1 MNSVIALLLGLVA
14 AAPLGAAGRHGR
26 IALCPVEPFQA
37 EDQPRTV
44 VVGDRA
50 WYTPWGYDKTA
61 NAQRLYPLVVF
72 GPHNKASEFFTTD
85 IRKRYPAFYVSYI
98 EWSEAAGAALADLID
113 LGMKDHHFRI
123 DTRRIYLTGWSAG
136 GSGSFKLVRGFLRK
150 GKFFAA
156 INRVAGQSESILAE
170 EAVTKT
176 AIWLHIGLHDTPL
189 RVQVSR
195 DLYDH
200 LKNHPSNASAVET
213 IVDDTIKHGD
223 TDVARHTKVLTRD
236 KIEIVRY
243 TEYPTEGHAAFA
255 SYSDPYLYEW
265 LFTRAICPDPN
276 APNTAALTEEEQ
288 QPTGDGGS

>member
-1 MNSVIALLLGLVA
+1 MNRVIALLFGLVV
-14 AAPLGAAGRHGR
+14 AAPLGAADRHGSVP
-26 IALCPVEPFQA
+26 LCPAEPFQA
-37 EDQPRTV
+37 EDQPRAV
-44 VVGDRA
+44 VVEGRT
-50 WYTPWGYDKTA
+50 WYTPWGYDKTE
-61 NAQRLYPLVVF
+61 NAQRHYPLVVF
-72 GPHNKASEFFTTD
+72 GPHNNASEFFTTD

-98 EWSEAAGAALADLID
+98 ERSEAAGAALADLID

-136 GSGSFKLVRGFLRK
+136 GSGSFKLVRGFLSK

-176 AIWLHIGLHDTPL
+176 ALWLHIGLHDTPL

-213 IVDDTIKHGD
+213 IIDDTIEHGD
-223 TDVARHTKVLTRD
+223 TEVPRHTKVLTKD

-255 SYSDPYLYEW
+255 SYSDPYLYQW
-265 LFTRAICPDPN
+265 LFTRAICP
-276 APNTAALTEEEQ
+276 APNEPDTGTVTQEQ
-288 QPTGDGGS
+288 PQPTGDDGN